1 MNEMTYQ
8 KSYQEYKVELDQELQ
23 KSAETFVKI
32 GYLLK
37 VARDTNVLAESPYD
51 NVNDFAKAEYGIDK
65 SQVSRFIH
73 INDRFSVDGYSDQLQ
88 DQYKGFGHAKLSI
101 MLQLPDA
108 VNEELSPSFSKTE
121 INAIKEEMDKEKKIS
136 DIEVMLEH
144 PESEIVEMDSLLQ
157 KMMYKILKENKVLF
171 SELHRCNR
179 NHATESEIK
188 EALAPDEERMYT
200 ARIDGIGRMILSV
213 KISEPMVS
221 VINMRSGEKEEF
233 EWQEMIGTILQ
244 MVNGSI
250 ELQDAYEQL
259 FHEKLQDVN
268 ETEVEMPAKR
278 KESKV
283 SASKEDKSLL
293 ERAKDIEKNHADK
306 NNVEKKNVEK
316 KNDWKEESVE
326 DAKELESEDAIP
338 GQKEISEYPQY
349 LPEGYEQQEEKT
361 EKPAMNPPE
370 TSHID
375 ETDET
380 GYDRSHAIKD
390 AEIVLDFLISSK
402 NENVI
407 NARDSAKRLLQY
419 LEGIQQ

>member
-88 DQYKGFGHAKLSI
+88 DRYKGFGHAKLSI

-121 INAIKEEMDKEKKIS
+121 INAIKEELDKEKKIS

-144 PESEIVEMDSLLQ
+144 PESEMAEMDSLLQ

-179 NHATESEIK
+179 NHAEESEIK

-213 KISEPMVS
+213 KISEPVVS
-221 VINMRSGEKEEF
+221 VVNMRSGEREEF
-233 EWQEMIGTILQ
+233 EWQEMIGTIQQ
-244 MVNGSI
+244 MVNGAI
-250 ELQDAYEQL
+250 ELQEAYEQL
-259 FHEKLQDVN
+259 FHEKLQNVS
-268 ETEVEMPAKR
+268 ETAEETTAKR

-283 SASKEDKSLL
+283 SVSKEDKSLL
-293 ERAKDIEKNHADK
+293 DRAKDIEKENAGK
-306 NNVEKKNVEK
+306 NNVEEK
-316 KNDWKEESVE
+316 HDWKEEPVK
-326 DAKELESEDAIP
+326 DAKELESEDALP
-338 GQKEISEYPQY
+338 GQKEITDYPEY
-349 LPEGYEQQEEKT
+349 LPKGYVQQEEKK
-361 EKPAMNPPE
+361 EQPAMNPPE
-370 TSHID
+370 TSHAD

-380 GYDRSHAIKD
+380 DYDRSHAITD

-402 NENVI
+402 NDDLK
-407 NARDSAKRLLQY
+407 NAIYSAKKLLQY
-419 LEGIQQ
+419 LEGMQQ